1 MNNLSSFLAGVFVGG
16 GAVLLLS
23 PQSGVPTP
31 WTVEEVE
38 SHSEE
43 GLGHAADGSSA
54 AMDISVVQRREPIV
68 HEMIRDGSRN
78 AL

>member
-1 MNNLSSFLAGVFVGG
+1 MNNLSSFLAGVLVGG

-23 PQSGVPTP
+23 PQNGVPTP
-31 WTVEEVE
+31 WTLEEVE
-38 SHSEE
+38 PHTEK
-43 GLGHAADGSSA
+43 GLRSA
-54 AMDISVVQRREPIV
+54 AAGNSAAWDISVVQRREPIM